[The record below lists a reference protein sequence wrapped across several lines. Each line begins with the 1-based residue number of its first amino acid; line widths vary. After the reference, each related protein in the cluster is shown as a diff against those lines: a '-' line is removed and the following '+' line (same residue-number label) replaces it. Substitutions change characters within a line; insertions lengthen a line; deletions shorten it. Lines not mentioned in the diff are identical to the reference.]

1 MNIFKDEDESFKKIK
16 EEMSNSKR
24 MISKLD
30 VADAIGSA
38 VTSAMSAMVFSHN
51 VHCANVIA
59 ALDTKNSLDKL
70 FPEESH
76 DEKEKCEEAPDVEF
90 ENKYDDL
97 KCRLFTHA
105 ANGFLSLQVKIK
117 DQRIAER
124 RSAKYTEL
132 LLLISEAG
140 LINEYYEW
148 LRENGYNS

>member
-51 VHCANVIA
+51 VHRANVIA
-59 ALDTKNSLDKL
+59 ALDTKNSLDNL

-76 DEKEKCEEAPDVEF
+76 EKEKYEEAPDVEF
-90 ENKYDDL
+90 EEKYDDL

>member
-30 VADAIGSA
+30 VAEAIGSA
-38 VTSAMSAMVFSHN
+38 VATVLFTMAS
-51 VHCANVIA
+51 VHDAHRANAIA
-59 ALDTKNSLDKL
+59 TMDVKRSLDKL
-70 FPEESH
+70 FPEESQ
-76 DEKEKCEEAPDVEF
+76 DEEEKCEEAPDVKF
-90 ENKYDDL
+90 EKKYDDL
-97 KCRLFTHA
+97 KRRLFTHA

-124 RSAKYTEL
+124 KSAKYTEL

>member
-16 EEMSNSKR
+16 EEMGNSKR

-30 VADAIGSA
+30 VAYAIGDAISVA
-38 VTSAMSAMVFSHN
+38 ISAMVLSN
-51 VHCANVIA
+51 DVYYANTIA
-59 ALDTKNSLDKL
+59 ALDTKRSLDKL
-70 FPEESH
+70 FPEESQ
-76 DEKEKCEEAPDVEF
+76 DEEEKCEEAPDVKF
-90 ENKYDDL
+90 EKKYDDL
-97 KCRLFTHA
+97 KRRLFTHA

-124 RSAKYTEL
+124 KSAKYTEL

>member
-1 MNIFKDEDESFKKIK
+1 MNIFDNEDESFKKFK
-16 EEMSNSKR
+16 GKMGNDKR

-30 VADAIGSA
+30 VAYTIGNAISVA
-38 VTSAMSAMVFSHN
+38 TSAMVLSN
-51 VHCANVIA
+51 DVHYANAIA
-59 ALDTKNSLDKL
+59 ALDTKKSLDKL
-70 FPEESH
+70 SPEESH
-76 DEKEKCEEAPDVEF
+76 EKEKCEEAPDVEL
-90 ENKYDDL
+90 EKKYDDL

-105 ANGFLSLQVKIK
+105 ANGFLSFQVKIK

-132 LLLISEAG
+132 LLLMSEAG

>member
-38 VTSAMSAMVFSHN
+38 VTSAMSAMVFSRN

-59 ALDTKNSLDKL
+59 ALDTKNSLDNL
-70 FPEESH
+70 FPEESQ
-76 DEKEKCEEAPDVEF
+76 DEKERCEEVTDVKF
-90 ENKYDDL
+90 EKKYDDL
-97 KCRLFTHA
+97 KRRLFTHA

-124 RSAKYTEL
+124 KSAKYTEL

>member
-30 VADAIGSA
+30 VANAIGSA

-59 ALDTKNSLDKL
+59 ALDAKNSLDNL

-76 DEKEKCEEAPDVEF
+76 EKEKYEEAPDVEF
-90 ENKYDDL
+90 EKKYDDL

-105 ANGFLSLQVKIK
+105 ANEFLSLQVKIK

>member
-30 VADAIGSA
+30 VADAIRSA
-38 VTSAMSAMVFSHN
+38 VTSAISAMVFSHN

-59 ALDTKNSLDKL
+59 ALDAKNSLDNL

-76 DEKEKCEEAPDVEF
+76 EKEKCEEAPDVEF
-90 ENKYDDL
+90 EKKYDDL